1 MTARERRVIA
11 SAAVG
16 GVVGGFATGEAGTW
30 EGNLV
35 TLVVW
40 GSMTAIVTWSVL
52 ETVAAI
58 IADRGTR

>member
-16 GVVGGFATGEAGTW
+16 GLVGGFATGEAGTW

-35 TLVVW
+35 TLAVW
-40 GSMTAIVTWSVL
+40 GSMTAVITWGVL
-52 ETVAAI
+52 ETVATI
-58 IADRGTR
+58 IADRGQR